1 MSKTDRIFELNRLL
15 RLKGFMSKQQIMEKF
30 EIAEA
35 TFKRDLEMLRDRFGA
50 NIKYDTQDNVYRL
63 VASGDIPLGAQPG
76 GDRAEVPG
84 LWFNE
89 QELHSLLTMY
99 ELLKSHGGQGVV
111 GETLAPFKDKIES
124 LLARI
129 ANDRRQRNPEPVS
142 LSQQT
147 TFTGNSLSERSQA
160 VRHRIRILPMA
171 ARRTPSEQLTQVADA
186 VIGRKRLR
194 IHYHS
199 RSRNDN
205 TERDISPQ
213 RLVHYRDNWYVDAYC
228 HLRERIST
236 FSVDAITQA
245 KTLSEAAIDIGED
258 ELNATLTKSY
268 GIFSGQPVGTCTL
281 LFSEERSRWVSD
293 EIWHPDQEGKWL
305 DGPNGKQW
313 QLSFPYSDLRE
324 LVMDVLKH
332 GDQVQVLD
340 PKPLQD
346 EVRRACEAIL
356 ARGTNH

>member
-1 MSKTDRIFELNRLL
+1 MSKTDRIFELNRMF
-15 RLKGFMSKQQIMEKF
+15 RLKGSMSKKQIMEKF
-30 EIAEA
+30 EIAPA
-35 TFKRDLEMLRDRFGA
+35 TFKRDIEMLRDRFGA
-50 NIKYDTQDNVYRL
+50 EIKYDTQDKVYRL
-63 VASGDIPLGAQPG
+63 VSSGALAAGAQPG
-76 GDRAEVPG
+76 GDKAEVPG

-89 QELHSLLTMY
+89 QELHSLLTLY
-99 ELLKSHGGQGVV
+99 ELLKGLGGQGILA
-111 GETLAPFKDKIES
+111 ETLTPFKEKIET

-129 ANDRRQRNPEPVS
+129 ANEKRQK
-142 LSQQT
+142 SQRSV
-147 TFTGNSLSERSQA
+147 TFTDSSLSERSEA
-160 VRHRIRILPMA
+160 VRDRIRILPMA

-199 RSRNDN
+199 RTRNDD

-245 KTLSEAAIDIGED
+245 KTLSEAALEVNERD
-258 ELNATLTKSY
+258 LNATLTQSY
-268 GIFSGQPVGTCTL
+268 GIFSGPPIGSCTL

-293 EIWHPDQEGKWL
+293 EIWHPDQEGKWVS
-305 DGPNGKQW
+305 GPNGKQW

-324 LVMDVLKH
+324 LLMDVLKH
-332 GDQVQVLD
+332 GDQVQVLE
-340 PKPLQD
+340 PKTLQK
-346 EVRRACEAIL
+346 EVRRVCEAIL
-356 ARGTNH
+356 SKSANH